1 MMKYSIAH
9 RIKKALSVLL
19 CAGSVIVSALYPDPA
34 AFSVLSYNVLAQQP
48 YEKRVVEL
56 FGALDPSE
64 LATHKPAHVF
74 DSGQR
79 AGVFKQSFALLSSP
93 VDFLGAQEWP
103 ADPAEQSSWTPP
115 VAFSNPH
122 FHETAPGSH
131 GLYTAADETR
141 SLGSRAGNVYTSNRF
156 IAEVRK
162 VKNVPVGDYKVLFI
176 NCHLPHGQDKQDAV
190 ITEIRNH
197 LTTQITTYKVHDCV
211 LFGDFNTDAFGE
223 TGRERINGLLQSLP
237 HPDEKPWKNA
247 AKKEFG
253 KMWYKETTMR
263 GQTVDFMFYTSGLY
277 LKMLEKS
284 PSADLIS
291 KAPVPTGASIP
302 ELKWCS
308 DHAALF
314 ACFQVN
320 VLHPSYLSR
329 ITGHQQAVAEAQ
341 RDAEADRAE
350 QKQDRQD
357 RRAERLK
364 ERLEAEKKVCDTLNP
379 EVDEDV
385 KEMRESE
392 CLAWQMIANEA
403 KDRRSEAQS
412 QESAR
417 RKCELDFWKALKQS
431 CGWHHTDDFPGGQS
445 NHKKQTGGREK
456 SPASSSS
463 EGRNGTSSS
472 SSLSCSASC
481 EEGRQSRGTDDTGS
495 QKQAPKKKKK
505 KKKKTTTAC
514 LPKSPPQPSTM
525 QPLQP
530 REYAH
535 DHEALL
541 DQLSKLLDTSP
552 TSRSI
557 LKIEEYPF
565 PDCFQKFL
573 DRKLFQEAEEG
584 NCRRIETLLNCGANP
599 NMFHLMDVPPELLKE
614 LRCKERDL
622 AGPGS
627 QEPVVGPGN
636 TDSFTPLMIACH
648 GGYYHQTV
656 KQLLKA
662 GADVN
667 AQSKYWRLSPLMLSC
682 NGGYKQCCK
691 LLLNHKKYQPT
702 APELLINIT
711 DRTMEPATAHAYQ
724 RDKNGGDEEGSLFD
738 LLVKRD
744 AWPVRGNCRSYYE
757 DEEREKLERALRCF
771 YTDLEKKVDL
781 RKANAHQDVEQLI
794 KDLFDN
800 LNRAE
805 VKIFRHPFAYAIIR
819 PQGDKCSDI
828 PLVLL
833 PIPACLWFARE
844 RSITYASAKDF
855 GSVVEVLMRNGASCL
870 HDCILSSLSQVKFI
884 DIEGFGKR
892 SRSLAGEQA
901 KKGRSF
907 PPGQFRRGGRNISSR
922 TQPNPP
928 IHMGRVVHCVTP
940 FVSASAIFGTN
951 FKDILPLLLHWGA
964 DPNIGEWNIQY
975 KNNLFDKADDGNT
988 LLHACVGSC
997 PMNGQAAH
1005 FFSKEN
1011 ATEERCANGLSTII
1025 ASDVISSS
1033 DEKLNLLKEIARLCP
1048 YPLDWKCEEI
1058 AYNLLGVALDYSE
1071 AKIFQFLLLHRAD
1084 PFNAKLRGV
1093 DALSIAIH
1101 QQSGKS
1107 ILVNGTKLFDII
1119 KTMIEL
1125 LEDPTVK
1132 DGTVMSPLMF
1142 FILGCY
1148 VQIGIDTHISKAAVE
1163 KLCTIATGK
1172 DNPFLI
1178 LAAVTNIQ
1186 DLGEE
1191 FKANSGISE
1200 DDTLKKLFEYMT
1212 PVLENLPP
1220 PPTENESL
1228 VVREFLGLTKSI
1240 DPIFFQEKVPP
1251 CLKRLSAQPP
1261 TQ

>member
-19 CAGSVIVSALYPDPA
+19 CAGSVIFSALYPDPA
-34 AFSVLSYNVLAQQP
+34 EFSVLSYNVLAQQP
-48 YEKRVVEL
+48 YEEWVNKL
-56 FGALDPSE
+56 FGALSSSDKATRQ
-64 LATHKPAHVF
+64 LAHIF
-74 DSGQR
+74 NSGQR
-79 AGVFKQSFALLSSP
+79 AGVFKQSFELLSSP

-103 ADPAEQSSWTPP
+103 AASTEQSLWAPP

-364 ERLEAEKKVCDTLNP
+364 ERLEAEKKVCDTLTP
-379 EVDEDV
+379 EVAKNVE
-385 KEMRESE
+385 EMRESE
-392 CLAWQMIANEA
+392 CLAWQTIADEA
-403 KDRRSEAQS
+403 KDRRSQAQG
-412 QESAR
+412 QENAR
-417 RKCELDFWKALKQS
+417 RKHELDFRKALEKS
-431 CGWHHTDDFPGGQS
+431 CGRHHTDDFPGGQS

-481 EEGRQSRGTDDTGS
+481 AEGRKPGESDDTDA
-495 QKQAPKKKKK
+495 QEHDPKPKKKKK
-505 KKKKTTTAC
+505 KKKKTTTAS
-514 LPKSPPQPSTM
+514 SPAPLPQPPAV

-557 LKIEEYPF
+557 LKIEEHPF
-565 PDCFQKFL
+565 PACFQEFL
-573 DRKLFQEAEEG
+573 NRELRQEATEG
-584 NCRRIETLLNCGANP
+584 NSRRVEILLGCGANP
-599 NMFHLMDVPPELLKE
+599 NVFHITNVPTELASKLQCREQKLADPE
-614 LRCKERDL
+614 CQVAVD
-622 AGPGS
+622 GTD
-627 QEPVVGPGN
+627 N
-636 TDSFTPLMIACH
+636 MDSFTPLMLACH
-648 GGYYHQTV
+648 GGDHQTV
-656 KQLLKA
+656 EQLLKA

-682 NGGYKQCCK
+682 NGGDIQCCT
-691 LLLNHKKYQPT
+691 LLLNHKKYQQT
-702 APELLINIT
+702 APELLLNIT

-724 RDKNGGDEEGSLFD
+724 SDKNGGDEDGSLFD
-738 LLVKRD
+738 LLVKRG
-744 AWPVRGNCRSYYE
+744 AWPVRGNCNPYKDDDKAKFEDALRTFYE
-757 DEEREKLERALRCF
+757 TLKGFDLREK
-771 YTDLEKKVDL
+771 K
-781 RKANAHQDVEQLI
+781 AHQSVEQLI
-794 KDLFDN
+794 KDLFTK

-805 VKIFRHPFAYAIIR
+805 VKIFRHPFAYAYAIIR
-819 PQGDKCSDI
+819 SQGDKCSVVD
-828 PLVLL
+828 VLL
-833 PIPACLWFARE
+833 PIPACLCFAQDRN
-844 RSITYASAKDF
+844 ITYASAKDF
-855 GSVVEVLMRNGASCL
+855 GNTLEILMHNGASCL
-870 HDCILSSLSQVKFI
+870 HDSIYSTMGHVDFAGLSFGKNSNSLSGAAVGALRSQPEIKATMQYQVNITPPFTFAATLLVI
-884 DIEGFGKR
+884 
-892 SRSLAGEQA
+892 SLA
-901 KKGRSF
+901 
-907 PPGQFRRGGRNISSR
+907 QFYPSSYTGVLTQIS
-922 TQPNPP
+922 
-928 IHMGRVVHCVTP
+928 
-940 FVSASAIFGTN
+940 VSI
-951 FKDILPLLLHWGA
+951 
-964 DPNIGEWNIQY
+964 
-975 KNNLFDKADDGNT
+975 
-988 LLHACVGSC
+988 
-997 PMNGQAAH
+997 
-1005 FFSKEN
+1005 
-1011 ATEERCANGLSTII
+1011 
-1025 ASDVISSS
+1025 
-1033 DEKLNLLKEIARLCP
+1033 
-1048 YPLDWKCEEI
+1048 
-1058 AYNLLGVALDYSE
+1058 
-1071 AKIFQFLLLHRAD
+1071 
-1084 PFNAKLRGV
+1084 
-1093 DALSIAIH
+1093 
-1101 QQSGKS
+1101 
-1107 ILVNGTKLFDII
+1107 
-1119 KTMIEL
+1119 
-1125 LEDPTVK
+1125 
-1132 DGTVMSPLMF
+1132 
-1142 FILGCY
+1142 
-1148 VQIGIDTHISKAAVE
+1148 
-1163 KLCTIATGK
+1163 
-1172 DNPFLI
+1172 
-1178 LAAVTNIQ
+1178 
-1186 DLGEE
+1186 
-1191 FKANSGISE
+1191 
-1200 DDTLKKLFEYMT
+1200 
-1212 PVLENLPP
+1212 
-1220 PPTENESL
+1220 
-1228 VVREFLGLTKSI
+1228 
-1240 DPIFFQEKVPP
+1240 
-1251 CLKRLSAQPP
+1251 
-1261 TQ
+1261 